1 MTGERKIAQTH
12 IVDAYVNIIS
22 DHMKEADLHF
32 QRNNNNN
39 NNSQLKLVGVLKPA
53 RHYDLNM

>member
-12 IVDAYVNIIS
+12 IVDAYVNSIF

>member
-12 IVDAYVNIIS
+12 
-22 DHMKEADLHF
+22 MKEADLHF
-32 QRNNNNN
+32 QRNNNN